1 VSNQILWRLSPG
13 YHADKALSGDG
24 SYRRGGRWSPPGI
37 RVVYC
42 ADSRSLALVEVLANI
57 RRPSL
62 IRDQQWVL
70 IRLDVPENL
79 IERPTRVPET
89 WRETP
94 YTTAPQAFGA
104 EWVQSQRSVAL
115 RVPSV
120 VVPGEFNYLLNP
132 AHPQFAKVKVGKP
145 EPFPFDPRL
154 AAAP

>member
-1 VSNQILWRLSPG
+1 VSRLGLWRVCPAF
-13 YHADKALSGDG
+13 HVDKAMSGDG
-24 SYRRGGRWSPPGI
+24 SYRRGGRWNRPGI

-62 IRDQQWVL
+62 LHEQQWVL
-70 IRLDVPENL
+70 IRVDVPVDL
-79 IERPTRVPET
+79 IERPNRVPDA

-94 YTTAPQAFGA
+94 YPPAPQAFGA

-132 AHPQFAKVKVGKP
+132 AHPQFARVKAGKP
-145 EPFPFDPRL
+145 EPFSFDPRL
-154 AAAP
+154 AK

>member
-1 VSNQILWRLSPG
+1 M
-13 YHADKALSGDG
+13 SGDG

-37 RVVYC
+37 RVIYC

-57 RRPSL
+57 RGDELFQR
-62 IRDQQWVL
+62 QQWV
-70 IRLDVPENL
+70 IISVQVPVSL
-79 IERPTRVPET
+79 IERPGRVPDS

-94 YTTAPQAFGA
+94 YSTATQAFGA

-132 AHPQFAKVKVGKP
+132 VHPQFAKVKIGKP
-145 EPFPFDPRL
+145 EPFSFDPRL
-154 AAAP
+154 AK